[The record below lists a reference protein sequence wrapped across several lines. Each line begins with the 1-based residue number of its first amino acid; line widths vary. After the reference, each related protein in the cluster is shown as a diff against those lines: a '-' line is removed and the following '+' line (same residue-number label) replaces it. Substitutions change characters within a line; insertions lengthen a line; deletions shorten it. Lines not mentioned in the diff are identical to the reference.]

1 MKRGIRQT
9 DPFDW
14 EKSTVDGSLTT
25 TTSSTSKYIATPQ
38 ALKPDNALN
47 NPSDLPRSN
56 TVLAA
61 GEFSLQ
67 YDEEDQQQGPINV
80 QVPEGRQPEVIN
92 KKVFMTRVN
101 KALLLVRNLN
111 DRYKFRKKGF
121 KDVCQFISRMI
132 PCSGNMAFRGWL
144 FRGKYP

>member
-92 KKVFMTRVN
+92 KKVCSFELFSRSTYR
-101 KALLLVRNLN
+101 LISDILI
-111 DRYKFRKKGF
+111 
-121 KDVCQFISRMI
+121 FI
-132 PCSGNMAFRGWL
+132 
-144 FRGKYP
+144 

>member
-1 MKRGIRQT
+1 MRQCCESALMKRGIRHS

-25 TTSSTSKYIATPQ
+25 TTSSTSKYLATPQ

-67 YDEEDQQQGPINV
+67 YDEEDNQPMNV

-92 KKVFMTRVN
+92 KKVIFLCFGTT
-101 KALLLVRNLN
+101 
-111 DRYKFRKKGF
+111 
-121 KDVCQFISRMI
+121 
-132 PCSGNMAFRGWL
+132 
-144 FRGKYP
+144 